1 MLVVSTNPRVL
12 RTLQAEIDSVPPF
25 PADQVI
31 SDEMA
36 RALPYLSATVRETL
50 RWLPPAMELS
60 PKVVPPMGDEWN
72 GIALPPG
79 TEIGWSSIGVMR
91 DTDVWGNDSDQFRPE
106 RWLDAEADPDKLREM
121 ETVGELVFGGTSR
134 YQCLGRVIAFME
146 IKKVLFEA
154 SFSSIHPPLSFPL
167 FPSSYTNM

>member
-1 MLVVSTNPRVL
+1 
-12 RTLQAEIDSVPPF
+12 
-25 PADQVI
+25 
-31 SDEMA
+31 
-36 RALPYLSATVRETL
+36 
-50 RWLPPAMELS
+50 
-60 PKVVPPMGDEWN
+60 
-72 GIALPPG
+72 
-79 TEIGWSSIGVMR
+79 MR

-154 SFSSIHPPLSFPL
+154 SFSSIHPPLPFPL